1 MNRSFKLG
9 GLGLAI
15 AFVALV
21 APALG
26 GCADEDTAGL
36 PKYPEAIG
44 YDVPAEPPA
53 NGGLT
58 ADPSAAPPAP
68 PPAPPPDPAAVA
80 TGDDG
85 QPGDVAIGGDES
97 QYADTDPSALT
108 DFHTALDPYG
118 SWVDDPNYGT
128 VWSPSDSVVGD
139 DFQPYV
145 SNGQWTYDDSGDYV
159 WASDYDWGWAPF
171 HYGRW
176 VYLGSR
182 WGWVPGRT
190 YAGAWVSWRWGGGYL
205 GWAPLPP
212 TWYWRG
218 GYAFGLGHVPYAPY
232 SFCGYHDVFGPNVRG
247 RLVPGAQVGTVAGRT
262 QPYAPASP
270 SVGRSPAHPTVG
282 GPSPSM
288 LGLSGREVVRT
299 PASNMGIQ
307 HAQAF
312 SRPGTAQ
319 SLGAHAPALAPA
331 SSRGTFAARGDSS
344 LAGRS
349 AMSAYGRNAPVATA
363 PRYQGVSPAPYHA
376 PSYSHYGGSTYG
388 SYGGYPG
395 SRSFGTNSYGSYG
408 GTRYSSPSYSQH
420 FGAYGGYGGAYGGY
434 RGGTSGRSSGHPSA
448 PSEGGGESAPPVHSS
463 GGFRGGGFHGGG
475 HAGGGGRR

>member
-1 MNRSFKLG
+1 MNRPLKLVT
-9 GLGLAI
+9 GL

-21 APALG
+21 SLVA
-26 GCADEDTAGL
+26 GCADDETAGL

-44 YDVPAEPPA
+44 YDAPGEPPA
-53 NGGLT
+53 NGVM
-58 ADPSAAPPAP
+58 ADPAAAQAAPPPP
-68 PPAPPPDPAAVA
+68 PPAPPADA
-80 TGDDG
+80 TATTGEDG
-85 QPGDVAIGGDES
+85 QPGDVAIGADDS

-108 DFHTALDPYG
+108 DFHSALDPYG
-118 SWVDDPNYGT
+118 SWVDDPSYGT
-128 VWSPSDSVVGD
+128 VWTPSDSVVGE

-145 SNGQWTYDDSGDYV
+145 SSGQWTYDDYGGYV

-190 YAGAWVSWRWGGGYL
+190 YAGAWVSWRYGGGYV

-232 SFCGYHDVFGPNVRG
+232 SFCGYHDVFGRNVGG
-247 RLVPGAQVGTVAGRT
+247 RLVAGAQVGTVAAHT

-270 SVGRSPAHPTVG
+270 SVGRTPAHPTVG
-282 GPSPSM
+282 GPSPSL
-288 LGLSGREVVRT
+288 LGLNGREVTRT
-299 PASNMGIQ
+299 PTNNQGIQ

-312 SRPGTAQ
+312 ARPSTAQ
-319 SLGAHAPALAPA
+319 TLGAHAPSQMTSR
-331 SSRGTFAARGDSS
+331 SSSSAGAFAARDAT

-349 AMSAYGRNAPVATA
+349 AAYDRNAAVATA
-363 PRYQGVSPAPYHA
+363 PRYQGVAPAPYHA
-376 PSYSHYGGSTYG
+376 PSYSHYGGGTYG

-395 SRSFGTNSYGSYG
+395 SRSFGSSASYGSYG
-408 GTRYSSPSYSQH
+408 GTRYSSPGYSQH
-420 FGAYGGYGGAYGGY
+420 FAPSYGGDYGGY

-448 PSEGGGESAPPVHSS
+448 PSEGGGESAPAVHSG

-475 HAGGGGRR
+475 HVGGGGRR